1 MANLDAQVKESQE
14 QVAEAQSKIAE
25 LTSRIET
32 ARAKLKTG
40 DDVMIDIENA
50 SLEDVH
56 AHTDIMNANIA
67 ELIMG
72 LDDVTAGF
80 SRDFDQM
87 RSKTGMETFIGIFS
101 SARADSMRQERV
113 RSASID
119 DKLQDLISKSDVIV
133 QLLEGQLAMLEE
145 QKVKVETNLTET
157 LDEREMTVGEL
168 ETIRADIAVSY
179 THLTLPTNREV

>member
-101 SARADSMRQERV
+101 SAKADSMRR
-113 RSASID
+113 
-119 DKLQDLISKSDVIV
+119 L
-133 QLLEGQLAMLEE
+133 GQCSPC
-145 QKVKVETNLTET
+145 
-157 LDEREMTVGEL
+157 R
-168 ETIRADIAVSY
+168 
-179 THLTLPTNREV
+179 